1 MKKKLIYLFVFL
13 LIVPVQATLLPRFSF
28 FGAVPD
34 FGLIAVYLIGFR
46 FGEMDGVLMGMSI
59 GFVLD
64 FFSVGVLGVNFLLR
78 SAVGL
83 GAGLLGRAF
92 MDMTLPV
99 NFAIVFLVS
108 LVQDLVAYLL
118 LNLVSELQGIF
129 YLFGHS
135 LLPRA
140 LYTAGVA
147 TFCFYFLGRRSKL
160 GGIQLGEGVL
170 FTPGGNSGASK

>member
-1 MKKKLIYLFVFL
+1 MRKNLVYLLVFL
-13 LIVPVQATLLPRFSF
+13 LIVPAQSTLMPRLSV

-34 FGLIAVYLIGFR
+34 LGLIAVYLIGFR
-46 FGEMDGVLMGMSI
+46 YGELDGVLMGMSI

-78 SAVGL
+78 PAVGL
-83 GAGLLGRAF
+83 GSGLLGRAF

-99 NFAIVFLVS
+99 NFGIVFLIS
-108 LVQDLVAYLL
+108 LIQELVAYLL

-147 TFCFYFLGRRSKL
+147 TLCFYFLGRRSKL
-160 GGIQLGEGVL
+160 GGMQLGEGVL